1 LPSLNQAWPIAVGRE
16 QDPPDNV
23 ITIYNTTDKD
33 EGRSSIDGEM
43 AVHYGIQVRVRSDA
57 SNSELG
63 YNKLNSILTAIDE
76 EIYRVTVVI
85 GSSTYLVESFSRTS
99 GILSLGTEVGA
110 TKRYLFTLNAL
121 ATLYQL

>member
-1 LPSLNQAWPIAVGRE
+1 MNGSWPISVGRE

-23 ITIYNTTDKD
+23 ITVYNTTDKD

-43 AVHYGIQVRVRSDA
+43 AVHYGIQIRVRSEA

-63 YNKLNSILTAIDE
+63 YNKLNSILTALDE
-76 EIYRVTVVI
+76 GIYRVHVVI
-85 GSSTYLVESFSRTS
+85 GSSTYFVESFSRTS
-99 GILSLGTEVGA
+99 GIMSLGTEVGA

-121 ATLYQL
+121 AVLYQQ

>member
-1 LPSLNQAWPIAVGRE
+1 
-16 QDPPDNV
+16 
-23 ITIYNTTDKD
+23 
-33 EGRSSIDGEM
+33 M
-43 AVHYGIQVRVRSDA
+43 AVHYGIQIRVRSDA

-76 EIYRVTVVI
+76 GIYRVIVVI
-85 GSSTYLVESFSRTS
+85 GSSTYFVESFSRTS